1 MLKVLRATSN
11 SSDKV
16 YRTLWFPTMISIRSR
31 SLRVVPRATI
41 LCNPSSSSPHQDKL
55 QLRSFASE
63 SKSSRNVV
71 AIRMYRILQR
81 QCQQLKRTLAA
92 DNRNQD
98 MLLLQRPLDPRE
110 AGSSRME
117 NIIESSERSIIRLF
131 SLWVN
136 EEYDERVE
144 EWYDAVC
151 ADNNN
156 DGSVK
161 EFDDKGYDDTY
172 YDTQWTTINVL
183 QKAIKY
189 AMRRTPP
196 ADAEKRRLY
205 QQWAIRAFQLMKD
218 QENMHCLSSTSIEG
232 GVRVTCTSRC
242 VGRTITAGREAASIS
257 QAATKFR
264 FAYRVRIE
272 NVSPDQTIQMLGR
285 TWVIQD
291 YSWDGEAVGE
301 PVRVHAPQTGAVGK
315 LPVLQPGQAF
325 EYMSSCELTTKTG
338 VMNGCFHL
346 ARVEPDTP
354 SAQVGMRVA
363 AFDSPDRF
371 EVAVA
376 PFPLEVN
383 KDSTFPPS

>member
-1 MLKVLRATSN
+1 
-11 SSDKV
+11 
-16 YRTLWFPTMISIRSR
+16 
-31 SLRVVPRATI
+31 
-41 LCNPSSSSPHQDKL
+41 
-55 QLRSFASE
+55 
-63 SKSSRNVV
+63 
-71 AIRMYRILQR
+71 MYRILQR
-81 QCQQLKRTLAA
+81 QCQQLNRTLAA
-92 DNRNQD
+92 SSARNQD

-151 ADNNN
+151 ADKNK
-156 DGSVK
+156 DEDKV
-161 EFDDKGYDDTY
+161 FDDKDYNNTY
-172 YDTQWTTINVL
+172 YDTQWTTVNVL

-205 QQWAIRAFQLMKD
+205 QQWAIRAFQLLQD
-218 QENMHCLSSTSIEG
+218 QENMQRLSSTSIEG

-242 VGRTITAGREAASIS
+242 VGRTITIGREASSIS

-272 NVSPDQTIQMLGR
+272 NVSPDQTMQLLGR

-291 YSWDGEAVGE
+291 YSRDGEPVGE

-346 ARVEPDTP
+346 CRVEPDTP

-363 AFDSPDRF
+363 AFESPDRF

-376 PFPLEVN
+376 AFPLEVN
-383 KDSTFPPS
+383 KNSTFPST

>member
-1 MLKVLRATSN
+1 
-11 SSDKV
+11 
-16 YRTLWFPTMISIRSR
+16 
-31 SLRVVPRATI
+31 
-41 LCNPSSSSPHQDKL
+41 
-55 QLRSFASE
+55 
-63 SKSSRNVV
+63 
-71 AIRMYRILQR
+71 MYRILQR
-81 QCQQLKRTLAA
+81 QCQQLSRTLAA
-92 DNRNQD
+92 SNRNHN

-110 AGSSRME
+110 AGGSRME

-144 EWYDAVC
+144 DWFEAVC
-151 ADNNN
+151 SDNNDN
-156 DGSVK
+156 DDNHV
-161 EFDDKGYDDTY
+161 DDAWGKAYDDTY
-172 YDTQWTTINVL
+172 YDTQWTTVNVL

-189 AMRRTPP
+189 AMQRTPP
-196 ADAEKRRLY
+196 DTAEKQRLY

-218 QENMHCLSSTSIEG
+218 QENMHRLSSTSTQG

-242 VGRTITAGREAASIS
+242 VGRTLTAGRESSSTS
-257 QAATKFR
+257 QADTKFR

-272 NVSPDQTIQMLGR
+272 NVSPDQTMQLLGR

-291 YSWDGEAVGE
+291 YSRDGEPVGE

-346 ARVEPDTP
+346 CRVEPDTP

-363 AFDSPDRF
+363 AFESPDRF

-376 PFPLEVN
+376 PFPLEV
-383 KDSTFPPS
+383 DTDATFP